1 MSQTDILFVH
11 NHPARFV
18 KIDRALLQS
27 HWTVREWF
35 QRGRMVNLPELR
47 SAVASSR
54 LVFGWFASWHTF
66 WPTLLA
72 RRLLKPVVLV
82 IGGYDVASMPAIG
95 YDRRGI
101 RRWVSRWTIRNS
113 TALTTF
119 SEFSRNEA
127 ATNLEIPAE
136 TIKTIYLG
144 VPDAFAGTTP
154 KVKERL
160 VLTVGNVDRENLLRK
175 GLKDFVEAGARLRD
189 VRLMVVGKWRDDAIK
204 TLRSLASPNVE
215 FTGELDDASLVA
227 AFATA
232 STYVQASRHEGFGLA
247 LAEAMLA
254 RCIPVSSTAGSLPE
268 VVGGTGLYLQ
278 SVDAAAI
285 AEAVRAAFGLDGEVR
300 RSARERILSNFS
312 LTRRERALADLVE
325 SQLDRRL

>member
-1 MSQTDILFVH
+1 
-11 NHPARFV
+11 
-18 KIDRALLQS
+18 
-27 HWTVREWF
+27 
-35 QRGRMVNLPELR
+35 
-47 SAVASSR
+47 
-54 LVFGWFASWHTF
+54 
-66 WPTLLA
+66 
-72 RRLLKPVVLV
+72 
-82 IGGYDVASMPAIG
+82 
-95 YDRRGI
+95 
-101 RRWVSRWTIRNS
+101 
-113 TALTTF
+113 
-119 SEFSRNEA
+119 
-127 ATNLEIPAE
+127 
-136 TIKTIYLG
+136 
-144 VPDAFAGTTP
+144 
-154 KVKERL
+154 
-160 VLTVGNVDRENLLRK
+160 
-175 GLKDFVEAGARLRD
+175 
-189 VRLMVVGKWRDDAIK
+189 MVVGKWRDDAIK